1 MELAPRQ
8 PAPLDYDEPVFR
20 HGIPADAATRGSIL
34 LPEFRD
40 VHPRIADRLAA
51 AGAAPVLDLGC
62 GRGTLG
68 RLLDARGVPWVGVDR
83 SPAQLREA
91 AGALVRADAT
101 RVPFAHGAFAAVAS
115 LYTLYH
121 FADPLAPMREAAR
134 VLRPGGVFVTCAPS
148 RDNSPELR
156 PYIAP
161 EPPLTFDSELAG
173 ELLSAVFD
181 EVVVEP
187 WEIPLFRLTD
197 RESVRVHLLARQHSL
212 EDATRAAKAVP
223 LPLWVTAK
231 GAVAWGRKRV

>member
-1 MELAPRQ
+1 MEPAQ
-8 PAPLDYDEPVFR
+8 PVPLDYDEPVFR
-20 HGIPADAATRGSIL
+20 HGIPADAAVRGSIL

-51 AGAAPVLDLGC
+51 MGAAPVLDLGC

-68 RLLDARGVPWVGVDR
+68 RLLDARGLPWVGLDQ
-83 SPAQLREA
+83 SPAQLRHA

-101 RVPFAHGAFAAVAS
+101 RVPFADAAFAAVAS

-134 VLRPGGVFVTCAPS
+134 VLRPGGLFVTCAPS

-156 PYIAP
+156 PYLTP

-173 ELLSAVFD
+173 EMLAAVFD
-181 EVVVEP
+181 DVVVEP
-187 WEIPLFRLTD
+187 WEMPLFRLTD
-197 RESVRVHLLARQHSL
+197 RESVRFHLLARQYSF
-212 EDATRAAKAVP
+212 EDATRAANAVL

-231 GAVAWGRKRV
+231 GAVAWGRKRA